1 MLYGTILLIKYLLFE
16 ILFHFKIFD
25 RPDFVKIFIAKG
37 FCSDPADL
45 KIFLI

>member
-1 MLYGTILLIKYLLFE
+1 MIYETILLIKYLFFE
-16 ILFHFKIFD
+16 TLFHFKIFD

-37 FCSDPADL
+37 FCLDPAGL